1 MGLAEIYI
9 IRMMVIA
16 MMKTTMLDVIGMV
29 GIVVVTMLILIFA
42 TNVNAWT
49 RNTLVCSYTY
59 LLLYNYI

>member
-29 GIVVVTMLILIFA
+29 GIVVVTMLILTFV

-49 RNTLVCSYTY
+49 HNILVCSYTY

>member
-29 GIVVVTMLILIFA
+29 ELVVTMKCQIG
-42 TNVNAWT
+42 TNTVMIVNVL
-49 RNTLVCSYTY
+49 NPENNLD
-59 LLLYNYI
+59 N